1 MATLNHVL
9 DSYGILEDKDPWDV
23 FKQVLVNFKVDS
35 IQKLK
40 DMEASMV
47 ARIFHKCGIAPEKLS
62 QFEKTIILV
71 TDDDSWEGFG
81 GNGQDDAKEHKVKKE
96 RGGML
101 PNSVHFKNRPPN
113 AHELAM
119 YTLPSLSGMRGPY
132 EGLLKSLPR
141 CVIDVASRIR
151 PDTTHITWEMGQ
163 WLIAERPRPRP
174 TPRKKRQK
182 WRRPRPRPTPR
193 KKSARGWQRRWPDRR
208 RRQDT
213 QPLRERRK
221 TGSSRANFA
230 RSQCCARRG
239 SRTAAATSARMAPPA
254 RNASMRSEKPPET
267 RQWAPST
274 GRSARS
280 RSDPSGTLVGP

>member
-163 WLIAERPRPRP
+163 WLIAEAISHQVTHTGLFSMTHGPMGQTATLSKHLEPAFRLARWGAAPG
-174 TPRKKRQK
+174 KK
-182 WRRPRPRPTPR
+182 
-193 KKSARGWQRRWPDRR
+193 AAPD
-208 RRQDT
+208 
-213 QPLRERRK
+213 
-221 TGSSRANFA
+221 
-230 RSQCCARRG
+230 
-239 SRTAAATSARMAPPA
+239 M
-254 RNASMRSEKPPET
+254 
-267 RQWAPST
+267 
-274 GRSARS
+274 
-280 RSDPSGTLVGP
+280 